1 MVSKL
6 TRDDGSSASGIA
18 QAMNKSPYGTR
29 NELLQK
35 HIRAKHGKNV
45 RFDQNTAMEL
55 GDFFED
61 GIIRFAAKKMG
72 LTDVVTVFPEAFTHP
87 FFPVECSLDGT
98 AMANDLTFEDH
109 PEMGIYVPD
118 HDHITINGKG
128 IIECK
133 LTKDYPKDYP
143 EDWRGWIQLKTQVE
157 ITGCSWGMLVI
168 FSHAA
173 NEIRYFF
180 YQRDPAF
187 SDQLRI
193 LTEDWQ
199 QRVKTE
205 TYFNPETSDDAYVM
219 FEDIPVAE
227 DVLEM
232 EEHFTSMIARH
243 ENIDAEIKQL
253 KEEQDCI
260 QTALMEKIAN
270 HEKAVCGS
278 YELNW
283 GYINYK
289 ATPEKVTPAKEA
301 RSVRRKQVRIKD
313 RGAADLKGA
322 L

>member
-18 QAMNKSPYGTR
+18 QAMGESPYGTR

-61 GIIRFAAKKMG
+61 GIIRFATEKMG
-72 LTDVVTVFPEAFTHP
+72 LTDVETEFPEAFTHP
-87 FFPVECSLDGT
+87 FFPIQCSLDGT
-98 AMANDLTFEDH
+98 AMANDLTVEDNPH
-109 PEMGIYVPD
+109 LGIYVPD
-118 HDHITINGKG
+118 HEHITINGKG

-187 SDQLRI
+187 SEKLRI

-232 EEHFTSMIARH
+232 DDSYTTIIARH
-243 ENIDAEIKQL
+243 ENINAEIKELQ
-253 KEEQDCI
+253 KEQDVI

-278 YELNW
+278 YQLDW

-289 ATPEKVTPAKEA
+289 ATPEKVVPAKEA
-301 RSVRRKQVRIKD
+301 RSVRRKMVRIKD
-313 RGAADLKGA
+313 RGGEKI
-322 L
+322 

>member
-1 MVSKL
+1 
-6 TRDDGSSASGIA
+6 
-18 QAMNKSPYGTR
+18 MN
-29 NELLQK
+29 L
-35 HIRAKHGKNV
+35 
-45 RFDQNTAMEL
+45 
-55 GDFFED
+55 
-61 GIIRFAAKKMG
+61 
-72 LTDVVTVFPEAFTHP
+72 
-87 FFPVECSLDGT
+87 
-98 AMANDLTFEDH
+98 
-109 PEMGIYVPD
+109 
-118 HDHITINGKG
+118 NGKG

-157 ITGCSWGMLVI
+157 ITGCSWGVLVV
-168 FSHAA
+168 FSHIA

-180 YQRDPAF
+180 YERDPAF
-187 SDQLRI
+187 SEELRV
-193 LTEDWQ
+193 LAEDWQ
-199 QRVKTE
+199 KRVKTE
-205 TYFNPETSDDAYVM
+205 TYFDPETSDDAYVM

-232 EEHFTSMIARH
+232 EEHFTAMIARH
-243 ENIDAEIKQL
+243 ENIDAEIKEL

-289 ATPEKVTPAKEA
+289 PTPEKVVPAKEA

>member
-1 MVSKL
+1 MK
-6 TRDDGSSASGIA
+6 
-18 QAMNKSPYGTR
+18 
-29 NELLQK
+29 
-35 HIRAKHGKNV
+35 
-45 RFDQNTAMEL
+45 
-55 GDFFED
+55 
-61 GIIRFAAKKMG
+61 
-72 LTDVVTVFPEAFTHP
+72 
-87 FFPVECSLDGT
+87 
-98 AMANDLTFEDH
+98 
-109 PEMGIYVPD
+109 
-118 HDHITINGKG
+118 INGKG

-157 ITGCSWGMLVI
+157 ITGCSWGVLVV
-168 FSHAA
+168 FSHIA

-180 YQRDPAF
+180 YERDLAF
-187 SDQLRI
+187 SEQLR
-193 LTEDWQ
+193 LLADDWQ
-199 QRVKTE
+199 KRVKTE

-232 EEHFTSMIARH
+232 DASYTTIIARH
-243 ENIDAEIKQL
+243 ENISAEIKQL
-253 KEEQDCI
+253 QKEQDCI

-278 YELNW
+278 YQLDW

-289 ATPEKVTPAKEA
+289 ATPEKVVPAKEA

>member
-1 MVSKL
+1 MHL
-6 TRDDGSSASGIA
+6 
-18 QAMNKSPYGTR
+18 
-29 NELLQK
+29 
-35 HIRAKHGKNV
+35 
-45 RFDQNTAMEL
+45 
-55 GDFFED
+55 
-61 GIIRFAAKKMG
+61 
-72 LTDVVTVFPEAFTHP
+72 
-87 FFPVECSLDGT
+87 
-98 AMANDLTFEDH
+98 
-109 PEMGIYVPD
+109 
-118 HDHITINGKG
+118 NGKG

-157 ITGCSWGMLVI
+157 ITGCSWGVLVV
-168 FSHAA
+168 FSHIA

-180 YQRDPAF
+180 YERDPAF
-187 SDQLRI
+187 SEQLRI
-193 LTEDWQ
+193 LADDWQ
-199 QRVKTE
+199 KRVKTE

-232 EEHFTSMIARH
+232 DEGYTTIIARH
-243 ENIDAEIKQL
+243 ENISAEIKL
-253 KEEQDCI
+253 LEKEQDCI

-278 YELNW
+278 YQLDW

-289 ATPEKVTPAKEA
+289 ATPERVTPAKEA

>member
-18 QAMNKSPYGTR
+18 QAMGESPYGTR

-118 HDHITINGKG
+118 HEHITINGKG

-187 SDQLRI
+187 SEKLRI

-232 EEHFTSMIARH
+232 DASYTTIIARH
-243 ENIDAEIKQL
+243 ENINAEIKELQ
-253 KEEQDCI
+253 KEQDVI

-278 YELNW
+278 YQLDW

-289 ATPEKVTPAKEA
+289 PTPEKVVPAKEA

-313 RGAADLKGA
+313 RGGEKI
-322 L
+322 

>member
-1 MVSKL
+1 MVGKL
-6 TRDDGSSASGIA
+6 TKDDELSASTVA
-18 QAMNKSPYGTR
+18 NAMGKGKYKSR
-29 NELLQK
+29 QRQLQE
-35 HIRAKHGKNV
+35 HIKAKHGENI

-61 GIIRFAAKKMG
+61 GIIRFATEKMG
-72 LTDVVTVFPEAFTHP
+72 LTDVETEFPEAFTHP
-87 FFPVECSLDGT
+87 FFPIQCSLDGT
-98 AMANDLTFEDH
+98 AMANDLTVEEN
-109 PEMGIYVPD
+109 PQLGIYVPD
-118 HDHITINGKG
+118 HEHITINGKG

-168 FSHAA
+168 FSHIA
-173 NEIRYFF
+173 NEINYFF

-187 SDQLRI
+187 SEELRI
-193 LTEDWQ
+193 IADDWQ
-199 QRVKTE
+199 KRVKTE
-205 TYFNPETSDDAYVM
+205 TYFDPETSDDAYAM

-232 EEHFTSMIARH
+232 EEHYAAMIARH
-243 ENIDAEIKQL
+243 ENIDAEIKEL

-278 YELNW
+278 YQLDW

-289 ATPEKVTPAKEA
+289 PTPEKVVPAKEA

>member
-18 QAMNKSPYGTR
+18 QAMGESPYGTR

-98 AMANDLTFEDH
+98 AMANNLTFEDH

-118 HDHITINGKG
+118 HEHITINGKG

-143 EDWRGWIQLKTQVE
+143 EDWRGWIQLKNQVE

-168 FSHAA
+168 FSHTA
-173 NEIRYFF
+173 NEINYFF

-187 SDQLRI
+187 SEELRI
-193 LTEDWQ
+193 LAEDWQ
-199 QRVKTE
+199 K
-205 TYFNPETSDDAYVM
+205 
-219 FEDIPVAE
+219 
-227 DVLEM
+227 L
-232 EEHFTSMIARH
+232 
-243 ENIDAEIKQL
+243 L
-253 KEEQDCI
+253 
-260 QTALMEKIAN
+260 
-270 HEKAVCGS
+270 
-278 YELNW
+278 
-283 GYINYK
+283 
-289 ATPEKVTPAKEA
+289 
-301 RSVRRKQVRIKD
+301 
-313 RGAADLKGA
+313 
-322 L
+322 